1 MASVTNL
8 TINRQS
14 GSDNTHYAS
23 WDFKEETTS
32 TSSGVV
38 KVGSLVSINEGAT
51 YYNGASIPDWV
62 KSQRWYV
69 SWLKGDRAVIDKSEN
84 GKHKINSPINISN
97 ITVVGSTES
106 TTVSLN
112 TLDYYE
118 VKWHYDTGNGV
129 WFSGGESNTNEQN
142 ATYNA
147 PSNTIKIRVTVTP
160 VSKTRTVN
168 NQETSYWTGTPTS
181 AEYVVAVDP
190 PDTPGTPQVS
200 IEKFKL
206 TALLDNI
213 SDARA
218 DRIQFQ
224 VYNDTTL
231 FNTGTVDV
239 IACRASYACS
249 VNSGGKYRVRCR
261 AVNLYSTSE
270 VYSGWSNFSGDSVT
284 MPGTVSGLICK
295 AISETSVHL
304 EWLAVSNATSYD
316 IEYTTKKDYFDSSDQ
331 TVVINSIETTRYEKT
346 GLESGQEYFF
356 RVRATN
362 SGGSSAWSDL
372 VSVII
377 GKPPAA
383 PTTWSSTTTAIV
395 GEPLTLYWMHNSE
408 DGSSQMYAELELYIG
423 GTKESHVIRSTDENA
438 EKTMQYSVDTSSYNE
453 GIKIQWRVRT
463 AGVTLE
469 YGDWSIQRTVDIY
482 APPTLTLSVTNSA
495 GETLETLTSFPFY
508 ISGSTGPDTQ
518 TPIGYHVSITS
529 NSIYSTI
536 DNVGNIQTVNKG
548 EQVYSKYFDTSEQLM
563 LELSAGHI
571 DLENGVTYTITCTV
585 SMNSGLTAEA
595 SSTFMVSWINA
606 IYEPDAEISIDSN
619 TLSAYIRPYCKDQ
632 EGNLVENVTMSVY
645 RRELDGSF
653 TEIATGVDN
662 SSNTFVTD
670 PHPALDYARYR
681 IVAISNST
689 GSVSFYDVPG
699 YPIGEKAAVIQW
711 GEAWTNF
718 DTTSEYALEQTPW
731 SGSLL
736 KLPYNLDVSDKLDKD
751 VSLIEYIG
759 RKHPVSYYGTQLGE
773 SSTWSVD
780 VVKSDKETVY
790 ALRKLSM
797 WTGDVY
803 VREPSGSG
811 YWAHVSVSFSQKH
824 REMTIPVELDI
835 TRVEGGV

>member
-1 MASVTNL
+1 
-8 TINRQS
+8 
-14 GSDNTHYAS
+14 
-23 WDFKEETTS
+23 
-32 TSSGVV
+32 
-38 KVGSLVSINEGAT
+38 
-51 YYNGASIPDWV
+51 
-62 KSQRWYV
+62 
-69 SWLKGDRAVIDKSEN
+69 
-84 GKHKINSPINISN
+84 
-97 ITVVGSTES
+97 
-106 TTVSLN
+106 
-112 TLDYYE
+112 
-118 VKWHYDTGNGV
+118 
-129 WFSGGESNTNEQN
+129 
-142 ATYNA
+142 
-147 PSNTIKIRVTVTP
+147 
-160 VSKTRTVN
+160 
-168 NQETSYWTGTPTS
+168 
-181 AEYVVAVDP
+181 
-190 PDTPGTPQVS
+190 
-200 IEKFKL
+200 
-206 TALLDNI
+206 
-213 SDARA
+213 
-218 DRIQFQ
+218 
-224 VYNDTTL
+224 
-231 FNTGTVDV
+231 
-239 IACRASYACS
+239 
-249 VNSGGKYRVRCR
+249 
-261 AVNLYSTSE
+261 
-270 VYSGWSNFSGDSVT
+270 
-284 MPGTVSGLICK
+284 
-295 AISETSVHL
+295 
-304 EWLAVSNATSYD
+304 
-316 IEYTTKKDYFDSSDQ
+316 
-331 TVVINSIETTRYEKT
+331 
-346 GLESGQEYFF
+346 
-356 RVRATN
+356 
-362 SGGSSAWSDL
+362 
-372 VSVII
+372 
-377 GKPPAA
+377 
-383 PTTWSSTTTAIV
+383 
-395 GEPLTLYWMHNSE
+395 
-408 DGSSQMYAELELYIG
+408 
-423 GTKESHVIRSTDENA
+423 
-438 EKTMQYSVDTSSYNE
+438 
-453 GIKIQWRVRT
+453 
-463 AGVTLE
+463 
-469 YGDWSIQRTVDIY
+469 
-482 APPTLTLSVTNSA
+482 
-495 GETLETLTSFPFY
+495 
-508 ISGSTGPDTQ
+508 
-518 TPIGYHVSITS
+518 
-529 NSIYSTI
+529 
-536 DNVGNIQTVNKG
+536 
-548 EQVYSKYFDTSEQLM
+548 M

-619 TLSAYIRPYCKDQ
+619 TLSAYIRPYCKDE

-681 IVAISNST
+681 IVAIANST